1 MDINEITKLAGRQ
14 KRRKRVGRGTG
25 SGCGK
30 TCGRGHKGCG
40 ARSGGSVRKL
50 TEGGQMPLFRRIPK
64 RGFNNANFRTEYH
77 VVNVGELERVFDA
90 DAVVN
95 AEALVATGLIR
106 NTKLPL
112 KVLGSGEMSKK
123 LTVEANKFSKQA
135 QEKITKSG
143 GQAKL
148 VE

>member
-25 SGCGK
+25 SGSGK

-40 ARSGGSVRKL
+40 ARSGGNIRKL

-64 RGFNNANFRTEYH
+64 RGFNNANFRREYH
-77 VVNVGELERVFDA
+77 IVNVSDLERVFDA

-95 AEALVATGLIR
+95 AEALVAAGLIR

-112 KVLGSGEMSKK
+112 KVLGNGEMSKK
-123 LTVEANKFSKQA
+123 LTVEANKFSGQA

-148 VE
+148 V